1 MFDQRIIAIC
11 FLVWFAIVFNF
22 SLHRIE
28 EGHVGVYFRVS
39 YISDLSL
46 SPVIF
51 KNPIISSIVIFY
63 NCYYIYQGG
72 ALLPEVSNPGFHMM
86 IPLLTTYRSVQVTL
100 QTDEVKNVPC
110 GTSGGVMI
118 YFDRIEVVNI
128 LDANSGKI
136 FEIVCSF
143 SRNMLIILSYLYNI

>member
-1 MFDQRIIAIC
+1 MC
-11 FLVWFAIVFNF
+11 FIVVFNF

-39 YISDLSL
+39 NFKHEFFSIYMSKTLLFLSY
-46 SPVIF
+46 
-51 KNPIISSIVIFY
+51 SI
-63 NCYYIYQGG
+63 NLYQGG
-72 ALLPEVSNPGFHMM
+72 ALLPYVSNPGFHMM

-128 LDANSGKI
+128 LDANSGK
-136 FEIVCSF
+136 
-143 SRNMLIILSYLYNI
+143 LL

>member
-11 FLVWFAIVFNF
+11 FLVCFVIVFNF

-39 YISDLSL
+39 CFSIIFNSL
-46 SPVIF
+46 IPFNFMNV
-51 KNPIISSIVIFY
+51 
-63 NCYYIYQGG
+63 CQGG
-72 ALLPEVSNPGFHMM
+72 ALLPQVSNPGFHMM
-86 IPLLTTYRSVQVTL
+86 IPFLTTYRSVQVTL

-110 GTSGGVMI
+110 GTSGGVII

-128 LDANSGKI
+128 LDANSGK
-136 FEIVCSF
+136 
-143 SRNMLIILSYLYNI
+143 L